1 MSHIIN
7 RGTILCRLHG
17 RWEELRPLDPNPPV
31 SVLAVQKPRI
41 LAINWAERKP
51 MLFMS
56 NRIRLILRVLFG
68 NPVRFSKISDFVQVN
83 VNNPTGLFP
92 V

>member
-7 RGTILCRLHG
+7 RRTYYVDSMGG
-17 RWEELRPLDPNPPV
+17 WEELRPLDPNPPV

-41 LAINWAERKP
+41 LARSRPERKP